1 MSAARAGGGVG
12 PGTPT
17 LGAFTGGQ
25 LRRLCAVAGLSE
37 ADADTYAQVLSDA
50 LGPVAGRP
58 LDLPPPSRTFLSDDH
73 TPVEY
78 SLSFRPGSAP
88 AVRVL
93 VEPGCGAGSLARSGR
108 TGLETVRA
116 MTQRWDFATDALD
129 ALEDLFLPPEPQGTL
144 ALWCALELRPGGV
157 PGVKVYLDPAANG
170 AERSAQTV
178 REALRR
184 LGHHQAFDVL
194 PEADGYPFLA
204 LDLGDWDAPRV
215 KVYLRHDALS
225 ATGAGHLCRMRPGPD
240 PASVAAF
247 HRAAAGPK
255 APLLTGRPGLTC
267 HSFTDTGSAWPSG
280 FTLHI
285 PVRDYAEHDGEALAR
300 ATEVLRRYGIDAG
313 VLPDALA
320 ALTSRRPEDGVG
332 LIAYL
337 ALAHQQNHPPRITT
351 YLSAEAYAVRPP
363 NRAPARSAQPVH

>member
-1 MSAARAGGGVG
+1 MTAPRAGGGVL

-17 LGAFTGGQ
+17 LGAFTSAQ

-37 ADADTYAQVLSDA
+37 ADADTYAGVLSES
-50 LGPVAGRP
+50 LGPAAGRP

-73 TPVEY
+73 TPVEF
-78 SLSFRPGSAP
+78 SLSFRPDAAP

-93 VEPGCGAGSLARSGR
+93 VEPGCGAAGLARNGR
-108 TGLETVRA
+108 AGLAAVRA
-116 MTQRWDFATDALD
+116 MTRRWNFGTDTLD
-129 ALEDLFLPPEPQGTL
+129 ALEDLFLPPEPQGAL

-170 AERSAQTV
+170 AERSAGTV

-184 LGHHQAFDVL
+184 LGHHNAFDVL

-204 LDLGDWDAPRV
+204 LDLGDWDEPRV
-215 KVYLRHDALS
+215 KIYLRHDDLS
-225 ATGAGHLCRMRPGPD
+225 AAGAARLSRMHPGPD
-240 PASVAAF
+240 PASIEAF
-247 HRAAAGPK
+247 HRAAAGD

-267 HSFTDTGSAWPSG
+267 HSFTHTGTAWPSG

-300 ATEVLRRYGIDAG
+300 ATRVLHRYGIDAG
-313 VLPDALA
+313 VLPLALA
-320 ALTSRRPEDGVG
+320 ALTPRRPEAGVG

-337 ALAHQQNHPPRITT
+337 ALAHQQDRPPRVTT
-351 YLSAEAYAVRPP
+351 YLSSEAYAVRPP
-363 NRAPARSAQPVH
+363 NKTPARSAQPVH